1 MKANQNVLSAN
12 RTTVLI
18 DGKRVGYAQ
27 NVDMSDDYGLDAASG
42 IGDIHV
48 FEHVPTVARHSIS
61 VGTIMMRKSS
71 LLAMG
76 IVPENGE
83 AALKGL
89 VFDFETYDADGN
101 RLRGYMGCSYNS
113 GSISVQKHA
122 IVASNCQLMA
132 LNVVGTAS

>member
-12 RTTVLI
+12 RMNVLI

-27 NVDMSDDYGLDAASG
+27 NVEMSDDYGLDAASG

-76 IVPENGE
+76 IFPENGD
-83 AALKGL
+83 AALQGR

-101 RLRGYMGCSYNS
+101 RVRGYTGCSFNS
-113 GSISVQKHA
+113 GSVSVQKHA